1 MTSPTERY
9 ALITGAGSGIGKAI
23 ALAFAKSGVHLVLVG
38 RTLGKLEAVAAEAQ
52 AFGVKTECHGIDL
65 TDLST
70 LREKIQAIAQGLP
83 HLDIVINNAGM
94 GHTGNLIDT
103 TLADWQ
109 RVMDLNLTAVFLV
122 IQGVLPTLRSQAEP
136 STILNIS
143 SIAGH
148 QVFPGWGPYCVSKF
162 GLMALTKTLAQE
174 ERSNGI
180 RAMTVSPGSVNTP
193 LWDTDTV
200 EADFDRTAM
209 LTPEMVAD
217 SVVHAALMPSQAAIE
232 DLILLPNAGTF

>member
-23 ALAFAKSGVHLVLVG
+23 ALAFAASGVHLVLVG
-38 RTLGKLEAVAAEAQ
+38 RTLSKLEAVATEAQ
-52 AFGVKTECHGIDL
+52 ALGVTTKCHGVDL

-94 GHTGNLIDT
+94 GYTGNLADMP
-103 TLADWQ
+103 LADWQ
-109 RVMDLNLTAVFLV
+109 QVMDLNVTAVFLV
-122 IQGVLPTLRSQAEP
+122 TQGVLPKLRSQSEP
-136 STILNIS
+136 STILNLS
-143 SIAGH
+143 SVAGH
-148 QVFPGWGPYCVSKF
+148 QVFPGWGAYCVSKF
-162 GLMALTKTLAQE
+162 GLMALTKAIGME
-174 ERSNGI
+174 ERVHGI

-200 EADFDRTAM
+200 DADFDRSAM
-209 LTPEMVAD
+209 LTPEIVAE

>member
-23 ALAFAKSGVHLVLVG
+23 ALAFAASGVHLVLVG
-38 RTLGKLEAVAAEAQ
+38 RTLGKLEAVATAAQ

-65 TDLST
+65 ADLST
-70 LREKIQAIAQGLP
+70 LKEKIQAIAQGLP

-103 TLADWQ
+103 PLADWQ

-122 IQGVLPTLRSQAEP
+122 IQGVLPTLRSQAQP
-136 STILNIS
+136 STILNLS

-200 EADFDRTAM
+200 AADFDRSAM
-209 LTPEMVAD
+209 LTPEMVAE
-217 SVVHAALMPSQAAIE
+217 SVVHAALMPAQAAIE

>member
-23 ALAFAKSGVHLVLVG
+23 ALAFAKSNVHLVLVG
-38 RTLGKLEAVAAEAQ
+38 RTLSKLEAVATEAQ
-52 AFGVKTECHGIDL
+52 AFGVKAECHGVDL

-70 LREKIQAIAQGLP
+70 VKDKIQAIAVALP

-200 EADFDRTAM
+200 EADFDRSAM
-209 LTPEMVAD
+209 LTPEMVAE